1 MSNKKQAPAEQ
12 RQQEL
17 EKHIEQFLKHG
28 GKIEKIQPG
37 LTGEKHPWLKGRK
50 TDRPSTV
57 VKLPHHIAPGV
68 MI

>member
-17 EKHIEQFLKHG
+17 EEDIKRFLKHG
-28 GKIEKIQPG
+28 GKIEKIKSG
-37 LTGEKHPWLKGRK
+37 LTGEKHTWLTGKV

-57 VKLPHHIAPGV
+57 VKLPNHIAPGLT
-68 MI
+68 I